1 MILIVDNFD
10 SFTWNL
16 VDYVRT
22 TGIHVELVRNDVP
35 PESTFKKE
43 IIGLILSP
51 GPGKPENS
59 GFLNQYISFYENKCP
74 ILGICLGHQAI
85 AAYYGA
91 KIIKA
96 LEPRHGKISRI
107 SIDTQDPL
115 FDTLPEQINVVR
127 YHSLITAEI
136 PESLHAIA
144 HAQDANMGF
153 SHNQLPIKG
162 IQFHPE
168 AYLTDYGHKMISNW
182 VDFCRKIV
190 VE

>member
-16 VDYVRT
+16 VDYVKM
-22 TGIHVELVRNDVP
+22 TGIEVELVRNDIP
-35 PESTFKKE
+35 PESAFKKG

-59 GFLNQYISFYENKCP
+59 GYLNQYISFYEKKCS

-91 KIIKA
+91 KIIKGQ
-96 LEPRHGKISRI
+96 EPMHGKISAI
-107 SIDTQDPL
+107 SIDNMDPMFL
-115 FDTLPEQINVVR
+115 TLPEQINVVR
-127 YHSLITAEI
+127 YHSLITSKV
-136 PESLHAIA
+136 PENMHAIA
-144 HAQDANMGF
+144 HARDAIMGI
-153 SHNQLPIKG
+153 SHNHLPVKG

-168 AYLTDYGHKMISNW
+168 AYLTDFGHKMISNW